1 MLRCAQSGMTRQE
14 SHNHDSA
21 ESTGK
26 LYVTATPIGN
36 LEDLS
41 ARGKRVLAKVDII
54 ACEDTRRT
62 KKLLSHFDIHTPTE
76 SYHGDSSDKKRERII
91 DRVQSGDDIALV
103 SDAGTPGV
111 SDPGMRLVRSARDV
125 GATVV
130 SVPGP
135 SAITA
140 ALSVSGLR
148 GHAFTFLGYAP
159 RKNKESF
166 INRIENLTHTAI
178 FFESVHRI
186 EDTLEKL
193 AGNLSAERRVV
204 VCRELTKQFE
214 SVIAGSAQEVKNYF
228 ANHQDEVR
236 GEFVILISSG

>member
-1 MLRCAQSGMTRQE
+1 ME
-14 SHNHDSA
+14 N
-21 ESTGK
+21 TGK
-26 LYVTATPIGN
+26 LYVVGTPIGN
-36 LEDLS
+36 LKDFSE
-41 ARGKRVLAKVDII
+41 RGKQVLSDVDLI

-76 SYHGDSSDKKRERII
+76 SYHGDSSDQKRERII

-111 SDPGMRLVRSARDV
+111 SDPGMRLVRSARD
-125 GATVV
+125 GGTTVV

-159 RKNKESF
+159 RKHKGSF
-166 INRIENLTHTAI
+166 INRIENITHTAI

-186 EDTLEKL
+186 EGTLAKL
-193 AGNLSAERRVV
+193 ADQLPSEREVV
-204 VCRELTKQFE
+204 VCRELTKKFE
-214 SVIAGSAQEVKNYF
+214 SVITGSAEEILDYF
-228 ANHQDEVR
+228 NENQDKAR
-236 GEFVILISSG
+236 GEFVVLVSAEQ

>member
-1 MLRCAQSGMTRQE
+1 MVGQTDSSNSTSGLG
-14 SHNHDSA
+14 S
-21 ESTGK
+21 

-36 LEDLS
+36 LGDLS
-41 ARGKRVLAKVDII
+41 DRAKRVLAKVDLI

-62 KKLLSHFDIHTPTE
+62 QKLLSHFDIHTPTE
-76 SYHGDSSDKKRERII
+76 SYHGDSSDTKRERITEKI
-91 DRVQSGDDIALV
+91 KHGKDVALV

-111 SDPGMRLVRSARDV
+111 SDPGMRLVRSARAA
-125 GATVV
+125 GAEVV

-148 GHAFTFLGYAP
+148 GHAFTFLGYSP
-159 RKNKESF
+159 RKNRQDF
-166 INRIENLTHTAI
+166 IEKITNLSHTAV

-186 EDTLEKL
+186 EDTLKKL
-193 AGNLSAERRVV
+193 ADTLPGDKEVV

-214 SVIAGSAQEVKNYF
+214 SVVTGSAQEIESYF
-228 ANHQDEVR
+228 SENQDEVR
-236 GEFVILISSG
+236 GEFVLVISSR

>member
-1 MLRCAQSGMTRQE
+1 MTTQE
-14 SHNHDSA
+14 SHNPDSA

-41 ARGKRVLAKVDII
+41 ARGKRVLVEVGLIV
-54 ACEDTRRT
+54 CEDTRRT

-91 DRVQSGDDIALV
+91 RKLQSGDDVALV

-111 SDPGMRLVRSARDV
+111 SDPGMRLVRSAREGGV
-125 GATVV
+125 GVV
-130 SVPGP
+130 SIPGP

-159 RKNKESF
+159 RKNKKGF
-166 INRIENLTHTAI
+166 INRIENLAHTAI

-186 EDTLEKL
+186 EDTLEKFADNL
-193 AGNLSAERRVV
+193 AADRDVV

-214 SVIAGSAQEVKNYF
+214 SVVTGSAKEVKKYF
-228 ANHQDEVR
+228 FNHQDEVR
-236 GEFVILISSG
+236 GEFVILVSNG